1 MDLKNIREEYN
12 KEPLDEKNV
21 LKDPFLQFE
30 KWFQYALDVKVSYVN
45 AANLVTINQEGF
57 PDSRIVLI
65 KEITK
70 NGPVFFTNYE
80 SSKAHDIEKN
90 PKVGMN
96 IYWKELDR
104 QIRLTGIAKKISQE
118 ESHKYFLSRGKESQA
133 SALASPQSQRI
144 TKEELY
150 KRKDEIHQKY
160 PDENYPAPDFWG
172 GYMIEMHSIEFW
184 QGRPNRFHDR
194 FQFVLVDGKWD
205 FSRLAP

>member
-12 KEPLDEKNV
+12 KEPLDEESI
-21 LKDPFLQFE
+21 LRDPIVQFE
-30 KWFQYALDVKVSYVN
+30 KWFQFALDVKVSYVN
-45 AANLVTINQEGF
+45 AANLTTINQEGY

-70 NGPVFFTNYE
+70 DGPVFFTNYK
-80 SSKAHDIEKN
+80 SSKAFDIAQN

-104 QIRLTGIAKKISQE
+104 QIRLTGLAKKISIE
-118 ESHKYFLSRGKESQA
+118 ESKKYFLSRGKESQA
-133 SALASPQSQRI
+133 SALASPQSQKI

-150 KRKDEIHQKY
+150 QRKEKIYAKY
-160 PDENYPAPDFWG
+160 PDENYPAPNFWG
-172 GYMIEMHSIEFW
+172 GYVIEMHSIEFW

-194 FQFVLVDGKWD
+194 FQFMKQNGKWI

>member
-12 KEPLDEKNV
+12 KEPLDEKNILRDP
-21 LKDPFLQFE
+21 LKQFE

-45 AANLVTINQEGF
+45 AANLTTINREGF

-65 KEITK
+65 KEITQD
-70 NGPVFFTNYE
+70 GPVFFTNYE
-80 SSKAHDIEKN
+80 SSKAQDIKIN
-90 PKVGMN
+90 PKVGLN

-104 QIRLTGIAKKISQE
+104 QIRLTGTARKISKE
-118 ESHKYFLSRGKESQA
+118 ESKNYFLSRSKESQA
-133 SALASPQSQRI
+133 SALASRQSQKI
-144 TKEELY
+144 SKEELY
-150 KRKDEIHQKY
+150 KKKADIHAKY

-172 GYMIEMHSIEFW
+172 GYVIEMNSIEFW

-194 FQFVLVDGKWD
+194 FLFTKQNGQWD